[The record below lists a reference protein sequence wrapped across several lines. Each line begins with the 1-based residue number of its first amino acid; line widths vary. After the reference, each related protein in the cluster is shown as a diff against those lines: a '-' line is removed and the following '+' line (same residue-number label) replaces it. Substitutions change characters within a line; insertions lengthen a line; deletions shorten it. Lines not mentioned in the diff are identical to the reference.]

1 MARGQ
6 ESQES
11 KPHRLGNHPARHAAG
26 LRSLPTAPIC
36 QFLQSRFDR
45 SVGSQIR
52 SHEPPDG
59 VQSALQRGH
68 LLAELCYNGFVVT
81 ASVMRRG
88 RRGVP
93 WEWPEGH
100 VRWLATSVRGRLWSR
115 ALKHF
120 GDTTVRTRL
129 HGKVAEINF
138 GHPYPILA
146 QLFETYNEPLV
157 ELVRATATSAGHP
170 AAVLDIGAGVGDT
183 AFLLSTRC
191 PSALSSIVAVEG
203 NPDFLQYLNTNL
215 ARLDIP
221 TAIVPLL
228 VSDRSGDV
236 PLPVR
241 VHEGTASLTGKLGG
255 VATTLDTLW
264 EQGVLGSPDVV
275 KIDVDGFDGRVLAG
289 GTKFLSSVH
298 PSVIFEWAP
307 IFLAA
312 TGNSSDQAFQVLS
325 ECGYNRFIWYDKF
338 GRFAHVSACADH
350 TDLELLRTICLE
362 STLPDWHYDV
372 VALPAD
378 SNVSLFCLAA
388 LPNVPN
394 CSGRAAKGALS
405 RWWRS

>member
-1 MARGQ
+1 M
-6 ESQES
+6 
-11 KPHRLGNHPARHAAG
+11 P
-26 LRSLPTAPIC
+26 
-36 QFLQSRFDR
+36 
-45 SVGSQIR
+45 
-52 SHEPPDG
+52 SHKASDG
-59 VQSALQRGH
+59 VQSASQRGH
-68 LLAELCYNGFVVT
+68 PLADLCYNGFVVT

-100 VRWLATSVRGRLWSR
+100 LRWVATVVRARLWSR

-129 HGKVAEINF
+129 HGEVAEINF
-138 GHPYPILA
+138 GHPYPIFV

-170 AAVLDIGAGVGDT
+170 AVVLDIGAGVGDT

-191 PSALSSIVAVEG
+191 PSALSAIVAVEG
-203 NPDFLQYLNTNL
+203 NPDFLQYLNRNL

-236 PLPVR
+236 PIPVR

-255 VATTLDTLW
+255 VATTLDALW
-264 EQGVLGSPDVV
+264 EEGALGSPDVV

-289 GTKFLSSVH
+289 GAKFLSSVS

-307 IFLAA
+307 RFLAA
-312 TGNSSDQAFQVLS
+312 TGNSSGQAFQVLS
-325 ECGYNRFIWYDKF
+325 ECGYDRFIWYDKF
-338 GRFAHVSACADH
+338 GRFVHVGTHVDD

-372 VALPAD
+372 VALPAN
-378 SNVSLFCLAA
+378 SNVSLLCLAA